1 VLVWKR
7 KNRATLAQYSLLPT
21 VTVNRGSHI
30 HLSHQQSVQVV
41 LVYSTVNTENSMG
54 ESKVQ
59 MNTSKEKKKRKERRK
74 ERKEKKIEI
83 IKSEYP

>member
-59 MNTSKEKKKRKERRK
+59 MDTSKEKKKKRKK
-74 ERKEKKIEI
+74 ERKMEESPRK
-83 IKSEYP
+83 